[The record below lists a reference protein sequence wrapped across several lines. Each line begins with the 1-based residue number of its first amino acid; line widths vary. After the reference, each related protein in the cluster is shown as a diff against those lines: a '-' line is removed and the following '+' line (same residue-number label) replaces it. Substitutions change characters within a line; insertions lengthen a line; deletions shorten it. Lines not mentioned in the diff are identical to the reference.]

1 MPLDPVTLE
10 ILWTRL
16 IQVANEQAAALM
28 RTSFTPIVREVGDL
42 SAAVFDARG
51 RMLAQAVT
59 GTPGHINSLATG
71 VKHFLAAHPPET
83 LAPGDVLI
91 TNDPWITSGQLND
104 LSVVTPV
111 FLDGRVIGL
120 FGNTCHAIDIG
131 GRGLSADAGEVYE
144 EGLAIPIMKLYD
156 RGEPNRDLHRLLAA
170 NVRAPEEVLGDLQ
183 AQVAGNQ
190 VGAERL
196 LAYLDE
202 MGLPDLEEVGAEIL
216 DRSERAMRDA
226 LRAIPDGDY
235 ERTCFV
241 DGLGPL
247 PPPRTHPTKSAPHHR
262 DFAGTPRSGRAGVG
276 GSGTIRIRCRLSVR
290 GDAVTADFAGSSDQV
305 ERGLNVVLNYTAAYT
320 NYALKCAIAPEVPH
334 NDGSFRP
341 VRVTAPEGSIFNPR
355 FPAAVAA
362 RQIAGHFIPHAVF
375 GALEPVLPD
384 RVIAEGAGGIWLTT
398 VRGAGPTRFVGV
410 FFSAGGTG
418 ARPTADGLSTT
429 AFPSG
434 VAASPVEVIETT
446 APLVIRRR
454 EYRRDSG
461 GAGRYRGGLGQVIEV
476 EVRTGE
482 PYVVSTL
489 SDRFSQPAGG
499 YAGGQP
505 GARAGFRTST
515 GARQSPKL
523 SLAMPAGATFT
534 LELPGG
540 GGYVDPRERAPESVA
555 EDVAEGLVSAA
566 EAERAYGVRVT
577 HRGRLLGGS
586 REVHGSDGGEADERT
601 AGQGGAGDGRGERDR
616 PRGRPAAR

>member
-1 MPLDPVTLE
+1 MIDPVTLE
-10 ILWTRL
+10 VLWSRL
-16 IQVANEQAAALM
+16 VQVTNEQAAALM

-71 VKHFLAAHPPET
+71 MRHFLATHPPET
-83 LAPGDVLI
+83 LRPGDVLI
-91 TNDPWITSGQLND
+91 TNDPWLTSGQLND

-111 FLDGRVIGL
+111 FRAGQLIGF

-131 GRGLSADAGEVYE
+131 GRGLSADAAEVFE
-144 EGLAIPIMKLYD
+144 EGLAVPVMKLYEA
-156 RGEPNRDLHRLLAA
+156 GEPNRTLFQLLAA
-170 NVRAPEEVLGDLQ
+170 NVRTPEEVLGDLH

-190 VGAERL
+190 VGADRL
-196 LAYLDE
+196 LAYLEE
-202 MGLPDLEEVGAEIL
+202 MDLADLEEVGREIL

-235 ERTCFV
+235 ERTCLV
-241 DGLGPL
+241 DGLDEP
-247 PPPRTHPTKSAPHHR
+247 
-262 DFAGTPRSGRAGVG
+262 
-276 GSGTIRIRCRLSVR
+276 IRIRCRLQIR
-290 GDAVTADFAGSSDQV
+290 GDGVTADFAGSSAQV
-305 ERGLNVVLNYTAAYT
+305 DRGLNVVLNYTAAYT
-320 NYALKCAIAPEVPH
+320 NYALKCAVAPEVPH

-362 RQIAGHFIPHAVF
+362 RQIAGHYIPHAVF
-375 GALEPVLPD
+375 GALEPVLGG

-398 VRGAGPTRFVGV
+398 VRGAGRDRFVSV

-418 ARPTADGLSTT
+418 ARATADGLSTT

-434 VAASPVEVIETT
+434 VASSPVEVIETT
-446 APLVIRRR
+446 GPLVVRRK

-461 GAGRYRGGLGQVIEV
+461 GPGKFRGGLGQVIEV

-489 SDRFSQPAGG
+489 SDRFTEPAHG
-499 YAGGQP
+499 YAGGRP
-505 GARAGFRTST
+505 GARSGFRTST
-515 GARQSPKL
+515 GVRRSPKL
-523 SLAMPAGATFT
+523 SLALPAGARFT

-540 GGYVDPRERAPESVA
+540 GGHSDPGERVPEAVA
-555 EDVAEGLVSAA
+555 GDVAEGLVSVAA
-566 EAERAYGVRVT
+566 AARDYGVRVT
-577 HRGRLLGGS
+577 PRGRLLDAAP
-586 REVHGSDGGEADERT
+586 RK
-601 AGQGGAGDGRGERDR
+601 QGGAR
-616 PRGRPAAR
+616 

>member
-1 MPLDPVTLE
+1 VSRLDPVTLE
-10 ILWTRL
+10 ILWSRL
-16 IQVANEQAAALM
+16 VQVTNEQAAALM

-71 VKHFLAAHPPET
+71 MRHFLAALPPET
-83 LAPGDVLI
+83 LGPGDVLI
-91 TNDPWITSGQLND
+91 TNDPWMTSGQLND

-111 FLDGRVIGL
+111 FRGSRLVGF

-131 GRGLSADAGEVYE
+131 GRGLSADASEVYE
-144 EGLAIPIMKLYD
+144 EGLAIPILKLYEAARPD
-156 RGEPNRDLHRLLAA
+156 ETLLRLLAA
-170 NVRAPEEVLGDLQ
+170 NVRSPEEVLGDLH

-190 VGAERL
+190 VGADRL
-196 LAYLDE
+196 LAYLEE
-202 MGLPDLEEVGAEIL
+202 MGLPDLEAVGGEIL

-235 ERTCFV
+235 ERTCLV
-241 DGLGPL
+241 DGLDEP
-247 PPPRTHPTKSAPHHR
+247 
-262 DFAGTPRSGRAGVG
+262 
-276 GSGTIRIRCRLSVR
+276 IRIHCVLSVR
-290 GDAVTADFAGSSDQV
+290 GDEVTADFAGSSEQT

-320 NYALKCAIAPEVPH
+320 NYALKCAVAPEVPH

-341 VRVTAPEGSIFNPR
+341 VRVTAPPGSIFNPR
-355 FPAAVAA
+355 FPAAVAG
-362 RQIAGHFIPHAVF
+362 RQIAGHFIPHTVF
-375 GALEPVLPD
+375 GALEAVLPG

-398 VRGAGPTRFVGV
+398 VRGTGRDRFVSV

-434 VAASPVEVIETT
+434 VAAAPVEVIETT
-446 APLVIRRR
+446 GPLVVRRR

-461 GAGRYRGGLGQVIEV
+461 GPGRYRGGLGQVIEV

-482 PYVVSTL
+482 PFVVSAL
-489 SDRFSQPAGG
+489 SDRFVQPAAG
-499 YAGGQP
+499 YAGGRP
-505 GARAGFRTST
+505 GARSGFRAST
-515 GARQSPKL
+515 GERRSPKL
-523 SLAMPAGATFT
+523 SLPLPAGATFR

-540 GGYVDPRERAPESVA
+540 GGYFPPWERPPEEVA
-555 EDVAEGLVSAA
+555 LDVAEGLVSPGAA
-566 EAERAYGVRVT
+566 RREYGVRVT
-577 HRGRLLGGS
+577 RAGRVLGVERHRATGG
-586 REVHGSDGGEADERT
+586 D
-601 AGQGGAGDGRGERDR
+601 Q
-616 PRGRPAAR
+616 